1 MLEVFANMPKRE
13 TSDAGVKKD
22 GKLFFKV
29 DMLGRPIPRQ
39 LQLIYEG
46 MKHMFVDP

>member
-1 MLEVFANMPKRE
+1 MLKVFANMLKRE
-13 TSDAGVKKD
+13 TGDTGAEKN
-22 GKLFFKV
+22 GKLFFEV
-29 DMLGRPIPRQ
+29 DVFGRPIPCQ